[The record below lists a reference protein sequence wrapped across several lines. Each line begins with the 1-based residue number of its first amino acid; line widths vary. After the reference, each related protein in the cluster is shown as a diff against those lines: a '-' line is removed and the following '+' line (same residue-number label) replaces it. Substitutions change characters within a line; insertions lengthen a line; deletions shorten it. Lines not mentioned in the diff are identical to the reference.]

1 MPELGIQERVLD
13 RDKHLV
19 IINIEFL
26 FKVIRLNDITTDEC
40 VSRCERQLKT
50 PGTMKSE
57 LRGK

>member
-13 RDKHLV
+13 GDKHLV

-40 VSRCERQLKT
+40 ISRGER
-50 PGTMKSE
+50 
-57 LRGK
+57 